1 MSASSVALLVAVAA
15 FLVALVWQVRPAFLR
30 REGAD
35 GTRGR
40 GAMAVHL
47 RAVRDEPASA
57 QVVEQAVAALS
68 RRPRALEVVLWR
80 HLAAGPWENRREAVL
95 ASLDALRSLYE
106 GRRLRSQV
114 RARAI
119 AYARESI
126 QPAGQKTVGS
136 A

>member
-1 MSASSVALLVAVAA
+1 MSASSVALLVAIAA
-15 FLVALVWQVRPAFLR
+15 FLVALLWQVRPVFLR

-47 RAVRDEPASA
+47 RAVRDQPASV

-80 HLAAGPWENRREAVL
+80 HLAAGPWESRREAVL

-106 GRRLRSQV
+106 GRRRNQV

-119 AYARESI
+119 TYARESI
-126 QPAGQKTVGS
+126 QVLGEGPQNNN
-136 A
+136 

>member
-1 MSASSVALLVAVAA
+1 MSASSVALLVAIAA
-15 FLVALVWQVRPAFLR
+15 FLAALVWQVRPVFLR
-30 REGAD
+30 REGGD

-47 RAVRDEPASA
+47 RAVRDEPASV

-80 HLAAGPWENRREAVL
+80 HLAAGPWESRREAVL

-106 GRRLRSQV
+106 GRRRNQV
-114 RARAI
+114 RAKAI
-119 AYARESI
+119 AYAKAI
-126 QPAGQKTVGS
+126 LLGQGPQNNN
-136 A
+136 

>member
-1 MSASSVALLVAVAA
+1 MSASSVALLVAITA
-15 FLVALVWQVRPAFLR
+15 FLAALLWQVRPVFLR
-30 REGAD
+30 REGD

-47 RAVRDEPASA
+47 RAMRDDPASVR
-57 QVVEQAVAALS
+57 VVEQAVAALS

-80 HLAAGPWENRREAVL
+80 HLAAAPWESRREAVV

-106 GRRLRSQV
+106 GRRRNQV

-119 AYARESI
+119 AHARETI

>member
-1 MSASSVALLVAVAA
+1 MTAPSIALLAAVAA
-15 FLVALVWQVRPAFLR
+15 FLVALVWQVRPALLR
-30 REGAD
+30 RDGAD

-40 GAMAVHL
+40 GAMAAHL
-47 RAVRDEPASA
+47 RAVRDEPASVQA
-57 QVVEQAVAALS
+57 VEQAVAALS

-80 HLAAGPWENRREAVL
+80 HLAAGPWDSRREAVV

-106 GRRLRSQV
+106 GRRLRNQV

-126 QPAGQKTVGS
+126 QVLGEGPQDNN
-136 A
+136 

>member
-1 MSASSVALLVAVAA
+1 MSASSVALLVAIAA
-15 FLVALVWQVRPAFLR
+15 FLAALLWQVRPVFLR

-40 GAMAVHL
+40 GAMAAHL
-47 RAVRDEPASA
+47 RAVRDEPASV
-57 QVVEQAVAALS
+57 QVVERAVAALS
-68 RRPRALEVVLWR
+68 KRPRALEVVLWR
-80 HLAAGPWENRREAVL
+80 HLAAAPWESRREAVL

-106 GRRLRSQV
+106 GRRRNQV

-119 AYARESI
+119 AYARETL
-126 QPAGQKTVGS
+126 QPGGQKTVGR

>member
-1 MSASSVALLVAVAA
+1 MSASSVALLVAIAA
-15 FLVALVWQVRPAFLR
+15 FLAALLWQVRPVFLR
-30 REGAD
+30 REGD

-47 RAVRDEPASA
+47 RAVRDQPASV

-80 HLAAGPWENRREAVL
+80 HLAAAPWEGRREAVL
-95 ASLDALRSLYE
+95 ASLDALRSLYD
-106 GRRLRSQV
+106 GRRRNQF

-119 AYARESI
+119 AHAREALGKG
-126 QPAGQKTVGS
+126 PQK
-136 A
+136 AD

>member
-1 MSASSVALLVAVAA
+1 MSASSIALLVAIAA
-15 FLVALVWQVRPAFLR
+15 FLVALVWQVRPVFLR
-30 REGAD
+30 KEGAD
-35 GTRGR
+35 GSRGR

-47 RAVRDEPASA
+47 RAVLDDPASV

-68 RRPRALEVVLWR
+68 GRPRALEVVLWR
-80 HLAAGPWENRREAVL
+80 HLAAAPWGSRRQAVL

-106 GRRLRSQV
+106 GRRRNQV

-126 QPAGQKTVGS
+126 QVLGEGPQNNN
-136 A
+136 

>member
-15 FLVALVWQVRPAFLR
+15 FLAALLWQVRPVFLR

-40 GAMAVHL
+40 GAMAAHL
-47 RAVRDEPASA
+47 RAVRDEPASV
-57 QVVEQAVAALS
+57 QVVERAVAALS
-68 RRPRALEVVLWR
+68 KRPRALEVVLWR
-80 HLAAGPWENRREAVL
+80 HLAAAPWESRREAVL

-106 GRRLRSQV
+106 GRRRNQV

-119 AYARESI
+119 ANARETL
-126 QPAGQKTVGS
+126 QPGGQKTVGS

>member
-1 MSASSVALLVAVAA
+1 MSSSSVALLVAIAA
-15 FLVALVWQVRPAFLR
+15 FLAALVWQVRPVFLR

-47 RAVRDEPASA
+47 RAVRDEPASV

-80 HLAAGPWENRREAVL
+80 HLAAGPWESRREAVL

-106 GRRLRSQV
+106 GRRRNQV

-119 AYARESI
+119 AYAREAI
-126 QPAGQKTVGS
+126 QPGGQKTVGS

>member
-1 MSASSVALLVAVAA
+1 MSASSIALLFAVAA
-15 FLVALVWQVRPAFLR
+15 FLVALVWQVRPVFLR
-30 REGAD
+30 RNGAD
-35 GTRGR
+35 GARGR

-80 HLAAGPWENRREAVL
+80 HLAAAPWESRREAVV

-106 GRRLRSQV
+106 GRLRNQA

-119 AYARESI
+119 AHARETI
-126 QPAGQKTVGS
+126 QPGGQKTVGS

>member
-1 MSASSVALLVAVAA
+1 MTASSVALLVAIAA
-15 FLVALVWQVRPAFLR
+15 FLAALLWQVRPVFLR

-47 RAVRDEPASA
+47 RAVRDEPASV

-80 HLAAGPWENRREAVL
+80 HLAAAPWESRREAVL

-106 GRRLRSQV
+106 GRRRNQV

-119 AYARESI
+119 AYARETL
-126 QPAGQKTVGS
+126 QPGGQKTVGS